1 MNLNFQFKFGFID
14 RGTLAIY
21 DPLKNRY
28 VGQIARFMNKNLE
41 RFASVNFTVV
51 VFGERVYG
59 DCDSVNCTGL
69 MGRIER
75 GEIDLVEFG
84 STFATIPLSI
94 TGLKPGAVVGDV
106 SCNIFSALPETGIT
120 REDVFKS
127 LSIFTLDA
135 TIFLSLLF
143 LFLFSIPFIL
153 WYFKSNFC
161 EFKTNSPPIVWP
173 LICAIL
179 RQDLSKQAL
188 FYTHTLRFI
197 WMSIILII
205 FLMTA
210 LYTGSFTTDLAA
222 KVPIKTI
229 DSLEDVADSDRIPF
243 WMEDPFCRAFVNS
256 NPSRA
261 GQEIMRRAQYITL
274 GDSFG
279 LFMEQQIKIE
289 KYVFFN
295 NPYSMKPVRLGN
307 CVKNVNRPMPQWH
320 QSTGSFPVYP
330 LFSILNS
337 KLSPDATKIINLLC
351 EKNFQSHVEFHLLDK
366 WNSYLYKMLDP
377 EQKSGCLHKTFISSK
392 PALYRFNQ
400 LDVQNYKL
408 FYNCFLFMIPICLF
422 SLIGE
427 YLYSWIN
434 FTNLKT
440 NSNV

>member
-120 REDVFKS
+120 RED
-127 LSIFTLDA
+127 
-135 TIFLSLLF
+135 
-143 LFLFSIPFIL
+143 
-153 WYFKSNFC
+153 
-161 EFKTNSPPIVWP
+161 TNSPPIVWP

-392 PALYRFNQ
+392 PALY
-400 LDVQNYKL
+400 
-408 FYNCFLFMIPICLF
+408 P
-422 SLIGE
+422 
-427 YLYSWIN
+427 
-434 FTNLKT
+434 
-440 NSNV
+440 